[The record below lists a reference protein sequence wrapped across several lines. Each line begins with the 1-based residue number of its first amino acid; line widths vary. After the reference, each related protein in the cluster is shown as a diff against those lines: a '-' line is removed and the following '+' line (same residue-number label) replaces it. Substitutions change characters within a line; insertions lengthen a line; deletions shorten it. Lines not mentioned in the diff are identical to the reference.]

1 MHSSEG
7 EVRASFQSVALSRRQ
22 AVLHVGI
29 GSVALTLLTQG
40 RRSARAQ
47 EATPQPGLPPGVTL
61 TPLIGIPIPATDMPA
76 GPITLSLTRVTLEP
90 GASIPESSAAYPEV
104 GYTESGTL
112 TCPGGEGRWVY
123 GPDGSVT
130 ASGAGDLM
138 VPAGSAIYVQPNALD
153 GARNDGTDMVSILII
168 DLVPHEE
175 MATPVA
181 TPA

>member
-1 MHSSEG
+1 MVH
-7 EVRASFQSVALSRRQ
+7 ALE
-22 AVLHVGI
+22 
-29 GSVALTLLTQG
+29 
-40 RRSARAQ
+40 

-130 ASGAGDLM
+130 ASGAGR
-138 VPAGSAIYVQPNALD
+138 PHGAGRIGHLRAAER
-153 GARNDGTDMVSILII
+153 A
-168 DLVPHEE
+168 
-175 MATPVA
+175 
-181 TPA
+181 